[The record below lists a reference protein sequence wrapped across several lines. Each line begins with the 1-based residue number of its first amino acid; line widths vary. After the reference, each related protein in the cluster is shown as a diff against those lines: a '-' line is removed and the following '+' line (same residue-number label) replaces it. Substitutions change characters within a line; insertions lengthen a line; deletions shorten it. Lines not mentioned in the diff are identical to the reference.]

1 MKQENPARLQKK
13 QESCFTLSGRY
24 AHIIVP
30 IFVIILVILILVLLA
45 VFIDMAT
52 AHNSTV
58 VMVESGNYYNHLQ
71 DVI

>member
-1 MKQENPARLQKK
+1 MKQKPARLGKPQ
-13 QESCFTLSGRY
+13 QDAIFVVSGRY

-30 IFVIILVILILVLLA
+30 ICIVILIILIAFLFI

-52 AHNSTV
+52 AHNSTM